1 MLFILNIA
9 CTCFTGAAVLTLLH
23 ECLLYAYMFYFA
35 CCVMVWCLSAVCLS
49 HHVAPHA
56 ARYAAECHAGR
67 RYQST
72 VVATAA
78 NVNSVTLSADVG
90 S

>member
-35 CCVMVWCLSAVCLS
+35 CCVMVWYLS

-56 ARYAAECHAGR
+56 ARFAAECHAGR

-72 VVATAA
+72 VVATGHH
-78 NVNSVTLSADVG
+78 G
-90 S
+90 SMAHSSECEQCHVVS